1 MKLKGSATVTQKITG
16 EGGLSDNRI
25 VLSAGADPV
34 IRPLP
39 EISIGTVVEGEE
51 AAATMTGTRYQPLLN
66 LVLPRGPQGIQGP
79 TGATGPRGA
88 QGEQGPKGD
97 TGDTGAQGPKGDT
110 GDTGPQ
116 GLQGEQG
123 PKGDK
128 GDTGSKGDTGDTGPT
143 GPQGP
148 KGDTGDTGPA
158 GTAATI
164 SVGNVTKGA
173 NASVTNTGTSS
184 AAVFDFVLPKGDKG
198 DTGDV
203 GNVDCYYDSQTLT
216 LVITNTLADAD
227 EVGY

>member
-39 EISIGTVVEGEE
+39 DISIGTVVEGEE

-110 GDTGPQ
+110 GATGPA
-116 GLQGEQG
+116 G
-123 PKGDK
+123 PAGP
-128 GDTGSKGDTGDTGPT
+128 TGQKGDTGDTGPT
-143 GPQGP
+143 GPQGEQGP
-148 KGDTGDTGPA
+148 KGDKGDKGDTGND

-164 SVGNVTKGA
+164 SVGNVTGGA
-173 NASVTNTGTSS
+173 TASVTNTGTSS

-203 GNVDCYYDSQTLT
+203 GNVDCYYDAPSQT